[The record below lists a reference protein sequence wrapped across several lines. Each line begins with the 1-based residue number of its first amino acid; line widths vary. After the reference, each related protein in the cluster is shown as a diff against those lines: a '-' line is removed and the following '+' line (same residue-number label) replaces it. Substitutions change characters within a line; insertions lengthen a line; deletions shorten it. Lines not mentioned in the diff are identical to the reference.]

1 MNYTLRLIAPRQ
13 TNFFSVEAETLADAA
28 CDLLGRHKDKA
39 FFVRPDN
46 AGREDGDTTYFANV
60 EIQGHG
66 SVTARYFSGGI
77 GRKGGVKPPRNPLER
92 DSIAEVERDLG
103 LEHGDLTATDWEGEE
118 SADSAWERKMGRQA
132 AVSA

>member
-1 MNYTLRLIAPRQ
+1 MIYTLRLSAPRA
-13 TNFFSVEAETLADAA
+13 TDFVEVEAETLADAA
-28 CDLLGRHKDKA
+28 CDLLGKNMDKA

-46 AGREDGDTTYFANV
+46 AGRGDGDTTYFANV
-60 EIQGHG
+60 EVQGHG
-66 SVTARYFSGGI
+66 TVTARYFYGGI

-103 LEHGDLTATDWEGEE
+103 LEMGDLTATEWQGEE